1 MPPPEKLNGYLEKK
15 YKKVNFNK
23 MVIQDMDSSLC
34 GYFCIAFFKF
44 MKKKKGSKTLFKR
57 FQQLFSPNT
66 KENDGILADFLS

>member
-1 MPPPEKLNGYLEKK
+1 
-15 YKKVNFNK
+15 
-23 MVIQDMDSSLC
+23 
-34 GYFCIAFFKF
+34 